1 MAAQK
6 VFEAQETLPHACRR
20 KQHDAI
26 YPSPAHRRKGT
37 APKCLEGK
45 FCELLCVDGVPRSTP
60 PPGTCQTA
68 VRHTC
73 HLSDPL
79 QCVDVIE
86 KGKPAARR
94 GRKAYGPLKEV
105 AGLPNQPEQDQRRD
119 QQEWEPRDPSGA
131 GEHEAH
137 TLVFIP
143 RNPTPL
149 RRMIVR
155 AIAGPLLWL
164 IALGIVL
171 ITLNRTQAIEL
182 GVLIAAASF
191 ALSTIVL
198 LVLRALRLRQ
208 ERRDVSR

>member
-1 MAAQK
+1 
-6 VFEAQETLPHACRR
+6 
-20 KQHDAI
+20 
-26 YPSPAHRRKGT
+26 
-37 APKCLEGK
+37 
-45 FCELLCVDGVPRSTP
+45 
-60 PPGTCQTA
+60 
-68 VRHTC
+68 
-73 HLSDPL
+73 
-79 QCVDVIE
+79 
-86 KGKPAARR
+86 
-94 GRKAYGPLKEV
+94 
-105 AGLPNQPEQDQRRD
+105 LPNQPEQDQRRD
-119 QQEWEPRDPSGA
+119 HQEWEPRDPSGA

-137 TLVFIP
+137 TMVFIP

-198 LVLRALRLRQ
+198 LVLRALRLRHPDA
-208 ERRDVSR
+208 E